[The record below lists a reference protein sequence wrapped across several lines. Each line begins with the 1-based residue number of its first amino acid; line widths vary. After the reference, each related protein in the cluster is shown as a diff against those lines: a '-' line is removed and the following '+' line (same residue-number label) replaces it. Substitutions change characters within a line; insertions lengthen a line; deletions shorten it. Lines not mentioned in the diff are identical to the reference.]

1 MTKDTYTLIENYMKD
16 CMRDCAHDP
25 EHIYRVLYTAL
36 VIAETENNVDY
47 DVLITACLL
56 HDIGRED
63 QLKNPTLCHAE
74 VGSQKAFDFLKA
86 HGFDIDF
93 CEKVKRCVFTHR
105 FRQSCPP
112 ESIEAKILF
121 DADKID
127 VAGAI
132 GIARTL
138 IYGGT
143 IGRPLYKPCELDETS
158 DAADSDGPSFFREYK
173 RKLQKVYSHFFTV
186 KGAEIAKERQ
196 SVAIEYYNALKKEI
210 TTPYIV
216 GKSYLQSKIDN

>member
-1 MTKDTYTLIENYMKD
+1 MTKDTYTLIENYMKE
-16 CMRDCAHDP
+16 CMQLDCAHDA

-36 VIAETENNVDY
+36 VIAETEDNVDY

-63 QLKNPTLCHAE
+63 QFKDPKLCHAL

-86 HGFDIDF
+86 HGFDNDF
-93 CEKVKRCVFTHR
+93 CEKVKRCIYTHR
-105 FRQSCPP
+105 FRQNDPP
-112 ESIEAKILF
+112 DSIEAKILF

-127 VAGAI
+127 VSGAI

-143 IGRPLYKPCELDETS
+143 IGRQLYSASAIEAVS
-158 DAADSDGPSFFREYK
+158 DNNDNQEPSFFSEYK
-173 RKLQKVYSHFFTV
+173 RKLEKVYSCFFTA
-186 KGAEIAKERQ
+186 KGAEIAKEKQ
-196 SVAIEYYNALKKEI
+196 SIAVAYYNALKNEV
-210 TTPYIV
+210 TMPYIK
-216 GKSYLQSKIDN
+216 GKGYLQSKLK

>member
-1 MTKDTYTLIENYMKD
+1 MTKDTYTLIENYMKE

-36 VIAETENNVDY
+36 EIAETENNVDY

-63 QLKNPTLCHAE
+63 QLKDPTLCHAT
-74 VGSQKAFDFLKA
+74 VGSQKPYDFLQA
-86 HGFDIDF
+86 HGSDVDF
-93 CEKVKRCVFTHR
+93 CEKVKRCVYTHR
-105 FRQSCPP
+105 FRQSNLP

-127 VAGAI
+127 VSGAI

-143 IGRPLYKPCELDETS
+143 IGRPLYKACELEETP
-158 DAADSDGPSFFREYK
+158 DAADNDEPSFFREYK
-173 RKLQKVYSHFFTV
+173 RKLEKVYSRFFTA

-196 SVAIEYYNALKKEI
+196 SAAVQYYNALKNEV
-210 TTPYIV
+210 TMPYIV
-216 GKSYLQSKIDN
+216 GRSFLQNKIDS